1 MLPHR
6 WVPALCLLLRFL
18 KAHRGSP
25 KQTRGSHGSS
35 PSLLRLRAL
44 PPPLAQLCRPVRVGL
59 AALRLLQMCHRR
71 ICQLSVAPRWPLP
84 RCHQSFVIGGPALRG
99 LAVTFSHWRART
111 PVTIDNAQMAPKSPV
126 SASFARLS
134 PRCQPTGTQETCRRY
149 QHNAAAE
156 KATYLRRKQMRGD
169 GEDDKGKKGLT
180 DADSGKPFS
189 SVDL

>member
-6 WVPALCLLLRFL
+6 WVPALCLVLLRFL

-44 PPPLAQLCRPVRVGL
+44 PPPLTQLCRPVRDGL
-59 AALRLLQMCHRR
+59 AAIRLLQMCHRR

-149 QHNAAAE
+149 QHNAAVAE
-156 KATYLRRKQMRGD
+156 KASTCAESKCAR
-169 GEDDKGKKGLT
+169 
-180 DADSGKPFS
+180 
-189 SVDL
+189 

>member
-6 WVPALCLLLRFL
+6 WVPSALCLVLLRFL

-25 KQTRGSHGSS
+25 KQTRGSHGSVS
-35 PSLLRLRAL
+35 ISSMTIRAL
-44 PPPLAQLCRPVRVGL
+44 PLLPVVVQARYLVGL
-59 AALRLLQMCHRR
+59 AALRLLQMCHYRR
-71 ICQLSVAPRWPLP
+71 ICHQLSVAPRWPLP

-149 QHNAAAE
+149 QHNAAVE
-156 KATYLRRKQMRGD
+156 KATCAESKCAAMARMTKEKRG
-169 GEDDKGKKGLT
+169 
-180 DADSGKPFS
+180 
-189 SVDL
+189 